1 MYPEWRK
8 RRFFELH
15 LAWLVQGPKGYD
27 LLFKINPYSLY
38 ATREEALEAARAL
51 VEKGRLDQ
59 DERVG
64 RNKAPVLLSEED
76 KARFL
81 LLLERGKALLPL
93 DRYALLGEVAEVEE
107 RLLFRAPFAD
117 PKNALKSPRKRV
129 RLHATPSTTPRRKA
143 PSSPRGPW
151 PWTGRIAVGSFRLSV
166 PGNPHRGP
174 RPGGGLLRPGETRY
188 YLYSPRPPKA
198 SSRKAPPGKGARR
211 PGPPPP
217 GRGGL
222 G

>member
-107 RLLFRAPFAD
+107 LEARLENLLGPGAGGD
-117 PKNALKSPRKRV
+117 
-129 RLHATPSTTPRRKA
+129 RR
-143 PSSPRGPW
+143 
-151 PWTGRIAVGSFRLSV
+151 
-166 PGNPHRGP
+166 
-174 RPGGGLLRPGETRY
+174 
-188 YLYSPRPPKA
+188 
-198 SSRKAPPGKGARR
+198 
-211 PGPPPP
+211 
-217 GRGGL
+217 
-222 G
+222 